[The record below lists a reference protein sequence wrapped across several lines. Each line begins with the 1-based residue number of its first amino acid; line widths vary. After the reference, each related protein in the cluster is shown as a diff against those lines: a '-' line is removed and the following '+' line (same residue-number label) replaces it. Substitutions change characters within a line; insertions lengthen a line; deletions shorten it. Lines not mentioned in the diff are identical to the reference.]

1 MRTHLRNMHDVERW
15 LSIAGG
21 AALTAYGLG
30 RRQRLGWMLATFGL
44 WLLRRG
50 ASGHCQTY
58 ELLGVSTAEGSGML
72 PPHGDPLSHQLRGV
86 RQG

>member
-1 MRTHLRNMHDVERW
+1 MNTRNMHDVERW

-30 RRQRLGWMLATFGL
+30 RQRLGWTLAMCGV

-50 ASGHCQTY
+50 ATGHCHTY
-58 ELLGVSTAEGSGML
+58 DLLGISMAEESGML
-72 PPHGDPLSHQLRGV
+72 PPHGDPLSHQLRGL
-86 RQG
+86 RQS